1 MVASKFLN
9 DEGEEDEVINSEWA
23 NSAKIDLTDL
33 NQIERQFLQAIVSS
47 FFHLTTVFCQ
57 IKTNVGYC
65 KLNIYL

>member
-47 FFHLTTVFCQ
+47 FFHLTTVFLP
-57 IKTNVGYC
+57 N
-65 KLNIYL
+65 

>member
-47 FFHLTTVFCQ
+47 IVHSF
-57 IKTNVGYC
+57 I
-65 KLNIYL
+65 